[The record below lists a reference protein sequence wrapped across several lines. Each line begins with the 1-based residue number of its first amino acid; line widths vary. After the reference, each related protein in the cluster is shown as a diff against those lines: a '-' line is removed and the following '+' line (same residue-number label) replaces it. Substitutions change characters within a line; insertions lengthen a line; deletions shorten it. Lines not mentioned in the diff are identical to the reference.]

1 MFKTEQERF
10 WAGDFGH
17 SYMDRN
23 DGEHWVVSNQALFS
37 RVLRSSP
44 GVRSIVELGCNIGL
58 NLQAFHRI
66 NPQFDLCGYE
76 INATAAA
83 KARDLGIAKIVEGTI
98 LEPLSGHYDLAFT
111 KGVLIH
117 INPEE
122 LRSVYDNLHRLSTRY
137 VLVAE
142 YYSPTPEAI
151 SYRGV
156 TDRLFKRDFAGEI
169 MDLYGMSLVDYGFTY
184 RRDNYFP
191 QGDITWFLLQ
201 K

>member
-10 WAGDFGH
+10 WAGEFGQG
-17 SYMDRN
+17 YMERN
-23 DGEHWVVSNQALFS
+23 QGERWVASNQALFS
-37 RVLRSSP
+37 RILRSAP
-44 GVRSIVELGCNIGL
+44 GVRSIAELGCNIGL
-58 NLQAFHRI
+58 NLQALHRI
-66 NPQFDLCGYE
+66 NAQFELCGYE

-83 KARDLGIAKIVEGTI
+83 TSRDLGIATIVEGTI
-98 LEPLSGHYDLAFT
+98 LEPLSGQYDLVFT

-117 INPEE
+117 INPNE

-169 MDLYGMSLVDYGFTY
+169 MEQYGMELVDYGFVY
-184 RRDNYFP
+184 RRDNYFV

>member
-10 WAGDFGH
+10 WAGEFGQG
-17 SYMDRN
+17 YMERN
-23 DGEHWVVSNQALFS
+23 EGEQWVATNQALFS
-37 RVLRSSP
+37 RILQRAP

-58 NLQAFHRI
+58 NLQALHRI
-66 NPQFDLCGYE
+66 HPRFDLCGYE
-76 INATAAA
+76 INAIAAA
-83 KARDLGIAKIVEGTI
+83 KARELGIGRIVEGTI
-98 LEPLSGHYDLAFT
+98 LEPLTGQYDLAFT

-117 INPEE
+117 INPNE

-151 SYRGV
+151 SYRNV
-156 TDRLFKRDFAGEI
+156 PDRLFKRDFAGEI
-169 MDLYGMSLVDYGFTY
+169 MDLYGMKLLDYGFVY